1 MARNRYMVFLVMLTF
16 FVISLITNILGPIVP
31 DIISNFH
38 VTLAAAGALVF
49 SFFIAYGVMSVPGG
63 FLVERFTEKPVMIFA
78 FAAATAG
85 SLSFAL
91 FPGYKVAVISLF
103 VIGAG
108 MAVLQVA
115 INPLL
120 RVAGGEEHFA
130 FNSVV
135 AQLVFGCASFLSPY
149 IYSYLML
156 NLNRPYQDSNLLLQ
170 TLSRITAA
178 RLPWVS
184 LYWIFSA
191 ISAAMILV
199 LALSRF
205 PSVQH
210 TEGERPGTLRMYRS
224 LLRRRLV
231 WLYFFAI
238 FAYVGCEQG
247 TANWTSEF
255 LSQYHHLDPHKTGA
269 AAVSWF
275 WGLMT
280 AGCVVGALL
289 LKLFDGRWVLIAATT
304 GALIC
309 LSLALFAPG
318 SVSVVAFPA
327 VGFFASVMWP
337 IVFSLALNSIP
348 EYHGSFSGIL
358 ATGIVGGAIL
368 PAVIG
373 RIGDRF
379 GLRSGLLLLY
389 AAFAFIFSVGF
400 WARPLVTNATL
411 RLKRSNVAPSG

>member
-1 MARNRYMVFLVMLTF
+1 MARNRFMVFLVLLTF
-16 FVISLITNILGPIVP
+16 FVISLITNILGPIIP
-31 DIISNFH
+31 DIIGNFH

-49 SFFIAYGVMSVPGG
+49 SFFIAYGVMSIPAG

-108 MAVLQVA
+108 MAILQVA

-135 AQLVFGCASFLSPY
+135 AQLVFGCASFFSPY
-149 IYSYLML
+149 IYSYLVL
-156 NLNRPYQDSNLLLQ
+156 NLNHSPNLLLRE
-170 TLSRITAA
+170 LSRVTPAE
-178 RLPWVS
+178 LPWVS

-199 LALSRF
+199 LWASRF
-205 PSVQH
+205 PRVQH
-210 TEGERPGTLRMYRS
+210 TDEERPGTLQTYTS
-224 LLRRRLV
+224 LMRRRLV

-247 TANWTSEF
+247 TANWMSQF
-255 LSQYHHLDPHKTGA
+255 LSQYHHLDPHQAGA
-269 AAVSWF
+269 AAVAWF

-289 LKLFDGRWVLIAATT
+289 LKLFDGRWVLIGATT
-304 GALIC
+304 GAFIS
-309 LSLALFAPG
+309 LSLALFASGPIAL
-318 SVSVVAFPA
+318 VAFPV

-337 IVFSLALNSIP
+337 ILFSLALNSLSQH
-348 EYHGSFSGIL
+348 HGSFAGIL
-358 ATGIVGGAIL
+358 TTGIVGGAVL

-379 GLRSGLLLLY
+379 GLRGGLLLLY
-389 AAFAFIFSVGF
+389 LAFAFIFSVGF
-400 WARPLVTNATL
+400 WARPLVNNATL
-411 RLKRSNVAPSG
+411 RLKRSSLAPQA